1 MATNKACQEKK
12 SKIGL
17 VKFQVNVDAIFIQA
31 ENLTMSLMIKN
42 SSGPSKQFRKEI
54 FICNDL
60 YCAWT
65 YACICVIMCTSNWEK
80 LQCAVIASQITF
92 CRENGIKRQCLH

>member
-31 ENLTMSLMIKN
+31 ENLTMSLMKI
-42 SSGPSKQFRKEI
+42 KQFRKEI

-60 YCAWT
+60 HC
-65 YACICVIMCTSNWEK
+65 S
-80 LQCAVIASQITF
+80 
-92 CRENGIKRQCLH
+92 